1 MQTYGEKIA
10 QYRHANKLTQQELG
24 AKLNVSAQAVSKW
37 EKGQSEPDLITV
49 RNLCRIFGISAD
61 RFLSDDKIEIFD
73 AKNRRVTVV
82 GVCTS
87 CLSVVNDETEIGE
100 RSPHLLCRACYD
112 AREEEARKEAELQ
125 SAIYRTERKE
135 KLRARVRER
144 TRGWATAAVAAT
156 LSFGVLLPFL
166 LRNPSSVPLVVLTV
180 TIPLLLLTF
189 LTQVFWGG
197 PVRDFLK
204 SLLKIFLAPSVFYEM
219 ALESRMRVSVFRV
232 IFMAIGFLFT
242 SLILIGGTLFA
253 LVFSFPLFFYTLVK
267 IESDI
272 RTLK

>member
-10 QYRHANKLTQQELG
+10 QYRRANKLTQQELG

-82 GVCTS
+82 GVCTA
-87 CLSVVNDETEIGE
+87 CLSVVEDESQVGE
-100 RSPHLLCRACYD
+100 KTPHLLCRACLEK
-112 AREEEARKEAELQ
+112 REEAAQREAELE
-125 SAIYRTERKE
+125 SARYRTERKE
-135 KLRARVRER
+135 KLRARLRER
-144 TRGWATAAVAAT
+144 NRGWATATVTAFLAFIA
-156 LSFGVLLPFL
+156 LLLIYLF
-166 LRNPSSVPLVVLTV
+166 NPTKIWLIALTVSVP
-180 TIPLLLLTF
+180 ILLFTF

-204 SLLKIFLAPSVFYEM
+204 ALLRIFLAPTVFYEM
-219 ALESRMRVSVFRV
+219 ALESRMQVSVGRV
-232 IFMAIGFLFT
+232 ILMAIGFIFT
-242 SLILIGGTLFA
+242 SVILLGGTVAAIL
-253 LVFSFPLFFYTLVK
+253 FSFPLFFYTLVK